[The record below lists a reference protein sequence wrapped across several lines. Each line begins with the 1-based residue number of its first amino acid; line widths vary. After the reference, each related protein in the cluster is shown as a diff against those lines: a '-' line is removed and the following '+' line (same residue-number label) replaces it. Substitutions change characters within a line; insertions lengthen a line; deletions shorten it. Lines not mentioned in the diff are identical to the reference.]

1 MSLSTHVL
9 DATLGRPAADVA
21 VRLDRRG
28 SGGEWAEVATGRT
41 GPDGRLADWLP
52 DSEPATGVYRL
63 TFGTGDYFAAR
74 GVATLYPE
82 VTVTFQVRD
91 ADGHFHLPLLLSPYA
106 YSTYRGS

>member
-21 VRLDRRG
+21 VRLDRRDRV
-28 SGGEWAEVATGRT
+28 GGWREVATGRT
-41 GPDGRLADWLP
+41 GPDGRLAGWLP
-52 DSEPATGVYRL
+52 GGEPTAGIYRL
-63 TFGTGDYFAAR
+63 TFGTGDYFAER

-82 VTVTFQVRD
+82 VSVTFQVDD
-91 ADGHFHLPLLLSPYA
+91 AGGHFHLPLLLSPHA